1 MSIQKR
7 IEEKL
12 AQRKADNT
20 LRTLRM
26 NEGLI
31 DFSSNDYLGLGK
43 SVVLIDPICSGSGGS
58 RLLNGNYVAIELL
71 EKRLARIT
79 NMESALVYSSGYAAN
94 LGVLSCLPQR
104 GDIILYDELVHAS
117 IRDGIRLSH
126 AKAYSFEHNNW
137 NDLERKLEKWKESE
151 VFLVVESVYSM
162 DGDNIDIKYIKDL
175 YQKYKFNLI
184 IDEAHSFGLSKND
197 VFQNELGEL
206 AMARI
211 VTFGKALGSDGAAV
225 LGSESLKNYLINF
238 SRSFI
243 YSTAPSPHKVA
254 LIMEQLDTWNALVEV
269 NQVAQ
274 KLKRSFYDQLKA
286 SFSLITGDYGN
297 IIGLVIGDVDL
308 VKEYARKLQKG
319 GYDVRPIL
327 SPTVPEGS
335 ERLRI
340 CFHDY
345 NTQQEVDGLVSLL
358 LKIKNELA

>member
-1 MSIQKR
+1 MSIKKR
-7 IEEKL
+7 IAEKL
-12 AQRKADNT
+12 AQRTADNT
-20 LRTLRM
+20 LRTLKV
-26 NEGLI
+26 NEGLV

-43 SVVLIDPICSGSGGS
+43 SVVLIDPIRSGSGGS
-58 RLLNGNYVAIELL
+58 RLLNGNYPAIEVL
-71 EKRLARIT
+71 EKRLSRIT
-79 NMESALVYSSGYAAN
+79 DMESALVYSSGYAAN

-126 AKAYSFEHNNW
+126 AKAFSFEHNNW
-137 NDLERKLEKWKESE
+137 DDLEKKLDKWKEE
-151 VFLVVESVYSM
+151 DVFVVVESVYSM
-162 DGDNIDIKYIKDL
+162 DGDNIDIQSIKRLHKKYS
-175 YQKYKFNLI
+175 FNLV

-197 VFQNELGEL
+197 PFQNELSDI
-206 AMARI
+206 ATARI
-211 VTFGKALGSDGAAV
+211 ITFGKALGADGAAV
-225 LGSESLKNYLINF
+225 LGADYLKNYLINF

-254 LIMEQLDTWNALVEV
+254 LIMEQLDTWEELRRVDE
-269 NQVAQ
+269 VAQ
-274 KLKRSFYDQLKA
+274 KLKESFFNQLKGT
-286 SFSLITGDYGN
+286 FKLITGEYGN
-297 IIGLVIGDVDL
+297 IIGLVIGDIES
-308 VKEYARKLQKG
+308 VKEYAKRLQNG

-358 LKIKNELA
+358 LKIKNEEA